1 MHYRHWTMNARSATP
16 RSSESASTETG
27 AEMKDGR
34 RQEHQKEDTVQLELR
49 KSDLAAFCK
58 ALGHPMRVEIIVQ
71 LRALERCVCGD
82 LVARLPVAQ
91 ATVSQ
96 HLKVL
101 KQAGL
106 VRGKRVGPRTLYL
119 IDLENMDKF
128 KSLTA
133 TL

>member
-1 MHYRHWTMNARSATP
+1 MHYRHWTMNACSATL
-16 RSSESASTETG
+16 RSSESASAKTG
-27 AEMKDGR
+27 AEMRDDR
-34 RQEHQKEDTVQLELR
+34 RQKNQGEEAVQLELR

-58 ALGHPMRVEIIVQ
+58 ALGHPLRVEIIAQ
-71 LRALERCVCGD
+71 LQALERCVCGD

-106 VRGKRVGPRTLYL
+106 IRGERIGPRTLYL
-119 IDLENMDKF
+119 VDLENMDKF
-128 KSLTA
+128 KSLA
-133 TL
+133 STL

>member
-1 MHYRHWTMNARSATP
+1 
-16 RSSESASTETG
+16 
-27 AEMKDGR
+27 MKDS
-34 RQEHQKEDTVQLELR
+34 RQTEHQGEKAIYSELQ

-58 ALGHPMRVEIIVQ
+58 ALGHPMRVEIIAQ

-82 LVARLPVAQ
+82 LVTRLPVAQ

-106 VRGKRVGPRTLYL
+106 VRGKQVGPRTLYL
-119 IDLENMDKF
+119 IDHENMDKF
-128 KSLTA
+128 KTLTA